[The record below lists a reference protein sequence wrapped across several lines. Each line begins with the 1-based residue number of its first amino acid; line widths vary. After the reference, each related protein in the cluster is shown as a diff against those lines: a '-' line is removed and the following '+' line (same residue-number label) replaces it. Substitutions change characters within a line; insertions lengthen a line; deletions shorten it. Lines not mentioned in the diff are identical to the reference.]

1 MTLGGL
7 TIPIEKKKA
16 EPAAPLFSDVDI
28 EKWMEEGKTIHSGIC
43 CLISGAPKTCKT
55 GITLDCRTEE
65 EIKDGMKIIYIECNH
80 DNGGRI
86 NKKVFHK
93 DDPNIIT
100 LDITEL
106 KIDEDTGDQVVDYQR
121 SMAKVKAL
129 LKWVRENKE
138 KLKLKALIFD
148 GADRFLSEY
157 AERMMRLTEN
167 IDVTG
172 GVSMKYWMLRN
183 RYFNDVM
190 DRLLEIDVD
199 RYIIT
204 HPKTDTD
211 TGKVTYGVE
220 KNFPDR
226 VHQII
231 ETRFDP
237 KTNKY
242 YAKIVA
248 DRRDNSLLNK
258 EIIVME
264 IVDGKK
270 IWHNYKL

>member
-1 MTLGGL
+1 
-7 TIPIEKKKA
+7 
-16 EPAAPLFSDVDI
+16 
-28 EKWMEEGKTIHSGIC
+28 MESEKTINSEIC
-43 CLISGAPKTCKT
+43 CLIVGAPKSCKT

-65 EIKDGMKIIYIECNH
+65 EKKEGKKIVYIECNH

-86 NKKVFHK
+86 CKKCFHSN
-93 DDPNIIT
+93 DPNIIT

-106 KIDEDTGDQVVDYQR
+106 SVDETTGEQVVDYQR
-121 SMAKVKAL
+121 SMAKTKAL
-129 LKWVRENKE
+129 LKWLKDNKD
-138 KLKLKALIFD
+138 KLKLKAIVFD
-148 GADRFLSEY
+148 GADRFLSEF
-157 AERMMRLTEN
+157 AERMMRLEQN

-183 RYFNDVM
+183 RHFNDVM

-199 RYIIT
+199 RYIIS

-211 TGKVTYGVE
+211 SGKVTYGVE

-226 VHQII
+226 CHQIV
-231 ETRFDP
+231 ETRYDP

-248 DRRDNSLLNK
+248 DRRNNPNINK
-258 EIIVME
+258 DVVVME
-264 IVDGKK
+264 VIDGIKK
-270 IWHNYKL
+270 WYGLHL